1 MRTQQDLQDH
11 IRDIAARFNVLFEVL
26 SRQLENG
33 KNGFELEFEKLCAFD
48 SELRRNDA
56 EFSTSKL
63 PSNRMKNRY
72 TDVHASVFCT
82 EHFSVLTSEMSDQQP
97 CGFVFGGL
105 LLGPCL
111 LFVRTPELSPGPH
124 SFCRLV
130 FFFFFERF

>member
-1 MRTQQDLQDH
+1 MTQQDLQDH

-82 EHFSVLTSEMSDQQP
+82 EHFSVLTSEMSDQRNP
-97 CGFVFGGL
+97 VALFFGACCL
-105 LLGPCL
+105 ACL
-111 LFVRTPELSPGPH
+111 LFVRTP
-124 SFCRLV
+124 
-130 FFFFFERF
+130 